1 MKIVHSEMGIVHPI
15 RNFVEM
21 FNKVKY
27 LSDLDFLLAKTH
39 YVAYCFDNFFPQSI
53 AEVAIKGTRTVRE
66 CVLHAHC
73 ADRTPQSKKSAP
85 AQLIAQSS

>member
-1 MKIVHSEMGIVHPI
+1 MGIVHPI
-15 RNFVEM
+15 SNFVEM
-21 FNKVKY
+21 FNKV
-27 LSDLDFLLAKTH
+27 SDLDFLLAKTH

-66 CVLHAHC
+66 CVPHAHC

-85 AQLIAQSS
+85 AQLIAVLLTTN